1 MNQTTLTN
9 PRIEPRSLAQ
19 MLERGEPVQLIDVR
33 SPREYEEAH
42 VPGAINVPLEQVES
56 RLSDLRPGQP
66 AVLIC
71 QSGRRADMCRT
82 ILENHR
88 DDLIVLE
95 GGTSAWIKEG
105 LPIVRGTANRLPLM
119 RQVQLV
125 VGTAVLASTLAAYFV
140 DPAWGFIATFMG
152 AGLVVAGATGFCGL
166 ANLLALLPWNKA
178 AKCSSPANAETCGGR

>member
-1 MNQTTLTN
+1 MHQTTLTN
-9 PRIEPRSLAQ
+9 PRIEPKALAQ
-19 MLERGEPVQLIDVR
+19 MLNRGEPVQLIDVR
-33 SPREYEEAH
+33 SPREYDEAH

-95 GGTSAWIKEG
+95 GGTSAWMQEG

-119 RQVQLV
+119 RQVQLI
-125 VGTAVLASTLAAYFV
+125 VGTCVLLSTLAAYFV
-140 DPAWGFIATFMG
+140 APAWGFIATFMG
-152 AGLVVAGATGFCGL
+152 AGLLVAGATGFCGL
-166 ANLLALLPWNKA
+166 ANMLALLPWNKA
-178 AKCSSPANAETCGGR
+178 AKCSGPASAETCGGR